1 MSQSLPETVI
11 REAAPW
17 IAEGRAPTIGVAV
30 ITYTAKKMLPHCLP
44 PLLASPLKP
53 RVLVMNSSSNDG
65 TVEMAEE
72 MGAETLV
79 VPRRSFN
86 HGMTRERARQALG
99 TDIVVMITP
108 DAYATSPDMIGHLVQ
123 PIIDGRAA
131 VTYARQIPHHGA
143 GFFEGFARDFNYP
156 PESHIRSYDEKA
168 KWGSFL
174 YFCSDSCAAWS
185 NPALEAIGGIGPT
198 LTMED
203 AINAA
208 KMLRR
213 GHRIAYVA
221 EAVVHH
227 SHTYSLEQEFRRM
240 FDVGYER
247 RRQKDLLLDGVRDE
261 KRGGSYVKAMLG
273 KLMREKPQL
282 VPYAILQTGA
292 KYLGYKIGFNAHR
305 LPRSWIPRI
314 SGQDFY
320 WTSEAFDLRE
330 GREWGTASP
339 RTAG

>member
-1 MSQSLPETVI
+1 MIPVSESVV

-17 IAEGRAPTIGVAV
+17 IAEERKPTIGVAV

-53 RVLVMNSSSNDG
+53 RVLVVNSSSNDG
-65 TVEMAEE
+65 TVELARE

-86 HGMTRERARQALG
+86 HGMTREHARRVLG

-108 DAYATSPDMIGHLVQ
+108 DAYATSPDMIGHLVA
-123 PIIDGRAA
+123 PIVEGRAA
-131 VTYARQIPHHGA
+131 VTYARQIPHTGA
-143 GFFEGFARDFNYP
+143 GIFERFAREFNYP
-156 PESHIRSYDEKA
+156 PESHIRSYDDRA
-168 KWGSFL
+168 RWGSFL

-185 NPALEAIGGIGPT
+185 NPALDAIDGIGPT

-203 AINAA
+203 AIGAA
-208 KMLRR
+208 KLLRR

-221 EAVVHH
+221 EAIVHH
-227 SHTYSLEQEFRRM
+227 SHTYSLKQEFRRM

-247 RRQKDLLLDGVRDE
+247 RRQKELLLSSGGDE
-261 KRGGSYVKAMLG
+261 ARGSRYVKA
-273 KLMREKPQL
+273 LMRQL
-282 VPYAILQTGA
+282 LREQPHLILYAVLQNAA
-292 KYLGYKIGFNAHR
+292 KLAGYKLGYHAMN
-305 LPRSWIPRI
+305 LPRSWIPRL

-320 WTSEAFDLRE
+320 WTSEAFELRE
-330 GREWGTASP
+330 GREWGEIPARSP
-339 RTAG
+339 S

>member
-1 MSQSLPETVI
+1 MTPAPASVVS
-11 REAAPW
+11 EAAPW
-17 IAEGRAPTIGVAV
+17 IAEGREPTIGVAV

-53 RVLVMNSSSNDG
+53 RVLVVNSSSNDG
-65 TVEMAEE
+65 TVELAEE

-108 DAYATSPDMIGHLVQ
+108 DAYATSADMIGHLVA
-123 PIIDGRAA
+123 PIVDGTAA
-131 VTYARQIPHHGA
+131 VTYARQIPHTGA
-143 GFFEGFARDFNYP
+143 GFFESFAREFNYP
-156 PESHIRSYDEKA
+156 PQSHVRSYDERA

-203 AINAA
+203 AINTA
-208 KMLRR
+208 KLLRR

-227 SHTYSLEQEFRRM
+227 SHTYTLEQEFRRM

-247 RRQKDLLLDGVRDE
+247 RRQKELLLDSGGDE
-261 KRGGSYVKAMLG
+261 KRGGSYVKA
-273 KLMREKPQL
+273 LMGRLLRERPHL
-282 VPYAILQTGA
+282 IPYAVVQTGA
-292 KYLGYKIGFNAHR
+292 KYVGYKLGYNATR
-305 LPRSWIPRI
+305 LPRHWIPKV

-320 WTSEAFDLRE
+320 WTSEAFELRE
-330 GREWGTASP
+330 GREWGSSGG
-339 RTAG
+339 RVAG